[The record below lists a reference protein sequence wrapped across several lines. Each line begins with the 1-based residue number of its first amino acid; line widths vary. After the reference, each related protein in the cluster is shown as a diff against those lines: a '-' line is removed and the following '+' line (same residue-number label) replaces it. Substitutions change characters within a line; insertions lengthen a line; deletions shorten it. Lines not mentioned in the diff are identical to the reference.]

1 MVCFLLCFFV
11 RGVDGYNK
19 GDGVGAVPFV
29 SPLYIYMYA
38 CRFASM
44 LSCGGFKPDT
54 PELTI
59 VKGASIV

>member
-1 MVCFLLCFFV
+1 MGITKGTALVPSPLLV
-11 RGVDGYNK
+11 
-19 GDGVGAVPFV
+19 
-29 SPLYIYMYA
+29 LYIYMYA